1 MDVQINVDE
10 AIARITKNFALLSK
24 KEIAAGISAAINRSL
39 TTGRAEG
46 ERQVRGNYNIK
57 KDVLSEAF
65 KIKKA
70 TSSLQIGEIKAS
82 TQAISLSHFSPSF
95 SFTRNSKTS
104 YNKKGV
110 GVTRLL
116 KKQSQEYNKG
126 VTVEII
132 KGNRVSIPYAF
143 MIAGKKPV
151 FARGAYEKG
160 GKYGFIQRN
169 KRVNK
174 TGQDSPITSLVNISA
189 YSSIVNDRVMPA
201 VNVKIDAAFT
211 KRLEAEFNYRLSRMQ
226 SS

>member
-1 MDVQINVDE
+1 MELQINVDE
-10 AIARITKNFALLSK
+10 AIATITRNFALLSK
-24 KEIAAGISAAINRSL
+24 KGIAAGTAAAINRSL

-46 ERQVRGNYNIK
+46 EKQIRSNYNIK
-57 KDVLSEAF
+57 KDVLSDAF

-70 TSSLQIGEIKAS
+70 TSLLQIGEIKAS
-82 TQAISLSHFSPSF
+82 TQAISLSHFSPTF
-95 SFTRNSKTS
+95 SFTRTSKTS

-110 GVTRLL
+110 AVTRIL
-116 KKQSQEYNKG
+116 KRQSKDYGKG

-132 KGNRVSIPYAF
+132 KGHRVSVPYAF

-160 GKYGFIQRN
+160 GKYGFIKRN

-189 YSSIVNDRVMPA
+189 YSSIVNDRVMPG
-201 VNVKIDAAFT
+201 VNIKVSNAFT
-211 KRLEAEFNYRLSRMQ
+211 TRLEHELNYRLSRMR
-226 SS
+226 